1 MKPPSLRAIL
11 IALSILVITA
21 SLAGCNYPG
30 LATDE
35 PAGPETQ
42 FTQAAQTL
50 QVMLTENAPSL
61 TQVSTA
67 ATVLAPATATPPPTA
82 TIRPSEAPAA
92 SPTATESLNRVF
104 SDDFSQPVGWY
115 TDQTDEYQIDF
126 FEGGYRITVNIP
138 NGNIWSVREMDFS
151 DVIVEAFASRQ
162 AGPEDGYY
170 GLICRQVD
178 EDNFYALV
186 ISSNGTYGIA
196 KMEEGEFEFIEE
208 GSDENG
214 IIRRGN
220 AVNKLRADC
229 RGDQLKL
236 IVNDTQLLEV
246 EEDDFTN
253 GSTGLMAGTRD
264 TAGLQAWFDDYAI
277 YQP

>member
-1 MKPPSLRAIL
+1 MKSTLPRGILIVFAIL
-11 IALSILVITA
+11 VCAA

-30 LATDE
+30 YSTNE
-35 PAGPETQ
+35 PTGPQAQ

-50 QVMLTENAPSL
+50 QVMLTENAPLL

-67 ATVLAPATATPPPTA
+67 TTILTPVTPTPPATATL
-82 TIRPSEAPAA
+82 RPSDAPAA
-92 SPTATESLNRVF
+92 SPTATESLNLVF

-115 TDQTDEYQIDF
+115 TDETDEYTIDF
-126 FEGGYRITVNIP
+126 FEGGYRITVDIP
-138 NGNIWSVREMDFS
+138 NGNIWSVREKEYS
-151 DVIVEAFASRQ
+151 DVIVESLASRQ
-162 AGPEDGYY
+162 AGAEDGYY

-178 EDNFYALV
+178 GDNFYALV
-186 ISSNGTYGIA
+186 ISSNGDYGIA

-208 GSDENG
+208 GQDDNG

-229 RGDQLKL
+229 RGDSLRL
-236 IVNDTQLLEV
+236 IVNDTQLIEV
-246 EEDDFTN
+246 TEDDFTS
-253 GSTGLMAGTRD
+253 GGTGLMAGTRD
-264 TAGLQAWFDDYAI
+264 TAGLQAWFDDFAI